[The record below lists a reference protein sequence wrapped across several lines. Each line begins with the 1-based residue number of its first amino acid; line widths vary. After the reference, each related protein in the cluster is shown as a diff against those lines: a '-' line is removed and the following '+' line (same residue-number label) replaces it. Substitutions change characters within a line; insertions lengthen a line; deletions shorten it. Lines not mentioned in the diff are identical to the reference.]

1 MSVPN
6 LNRKLALEEAVRSP
20 DGLGGVS
27 EVWTALGSI
36 WASIDARGGAERLIG
51 GRMVPVTKFKIITR
65 SAPFGAAS
73 RPRAE
78 QRFVEG
84 GRVFDILAVAEMDGA
99 AQYLEI
105 WAEEGRS

>member
-6 LNRKLALEEAVRSP
+6 LNRKLVLEEAVRSA
-20 DGLGGVS
+20 DSMGGVV
-27 EVWTALGSI
+27 ETWTALGEI
-36 WASIDARGGAERLIG
+36 WASIDALGGAERLIG
-51 GRMVPVTKFKIITR
+51 GIMIPVTKFKIITR

-78 QRFVEG
+78 QRFVEA

-105 WAEEGRS
+105 WAEEGRP

>member
-6 LNRKLALEEAVRSP
+6 LNRKLVLEEAVRSA
-20 DGLGGVS
+20 DSMGGVV
-27 EVWTALGSI
+27 ETWTEMGVI
-36 WASIDARGGAERLIG
+36 WASIDAQGGAERLIAG
-51 GRMVPVTKFKIITR
+51 QLLPVTKFKIITR

-78 QRFVEG
+78 QRFVEA

-105 WAEEGRS
+105 WAEEGRP

>member
-6 LNRKLALEEAVRSP
+6 LNRKLVLEEAVLSA
-20 DGLGGVS
+20 DSMGGVM
-27 EVWTALGSI
+27 ETWGALGAI
-36 WASIDARGGAERLIG
+36 WASIDARGGTERLIG

-65 SAPFGAAS
+65 SAPYGAAS

-78 QRFVEG
+78 QRFTEG
-84 GRVFDILAVAEMDGA
+84 GRIFDILAVAEMDGA

-105 WAEEGRS
+105 WAEEGRP

>member
-6 LNRKLALEEAVRSP
+6 LNRKLVLEEAVQTADSM
-20 DGLGGVS
+20 GGVV
-27 EVWTALGSI
+27 ETWTALGAI
-36 WASIDARGGAERLIG
+36 WASIDARGGEEREIG
-51 GRMVPVTKFKIITR
+51 GRMVPVSKFRIITR
-65 SAPFGAAS
+65 AAPYGAAS

>member
-6 LNRKLALEEAVRSP
+6 LNRKLVLEEAIRTP
-20 DGLGGVS
+20 DSMGGVT
-27 EVWTALGSI
+27 EVWTPVGEI
-36 WASIDARGGAERLIG
+36 WASIDARGGAERLIA
-51 GRMVPVTKFKIITR
+51 GRTVPITKFKIVTR
-65 SAPFGAAS
+65 AAPFGSPS